1 MFPISTDL
9 HLRIFSSL
17 SSNSIPRIRVWTAAD
32 PLLLVLTMAPVD
44 GFSGAAV
51 KEDSTGVSD
60 ISRIPLH
67 EPQPLQ
73 STLPSSETIEKAQVD
88 QQTAEDVPAKSLFG
102 PFPTS
107 ADPSDD
113 GQQLV
118 TSVGSGN
125 MPASAPARTTDPI
138 EYSKENRQTDIQ
150 SAPSSLNFDPQV
162 REPLKSTHANVPP
175 TPGVTTLPSLTRE
188 KTAPAI
194 GPATDKPT
202 PVPKES
208 EIEGPVLFITLLLSS
223 TGARHP
229 YKLDEKYLRKRNV
242 TVEGNNP
249 INLSLYKL
257 KELILRDWREEWE
270 AKPSSPESI
279 RLISMGKMLND
290 KSRLSDS
297 GFTNGLTPHIIHMT
311 IKPQEIVDEEDA
323 KMKSGG
329 RDRDGNERSPGC
341 RCIIQ

>member
-1 MFPISTDL
+1 MDQQIAEDIST
-9 HLRIFSSL
+9 
-17 SSNSIPRIRVWTAAD
+17 
-32 PLLLVLTMAPVD
+32 
-44 GFSGAAV
+44 
-51 KEDSTGVSD
+51 
-60 ISRIPLH
+60 
-67 EPQPLQ
+67 
-73 STLPSSETIEKAQVD
+73 
-88 QQTAEDVPAKSLFG
+88 KSLFG
-102 PFPTS
+102 PFPAS
-107 ADPSDD
+107 AETNDE
-113 GQQLV
+113 GQQAV
-118 TSVGSGN
+118 TGVASGN
-125 MPASAPARTTDPI
+125 MPPPAPATTTDPI
-138 EYSKENRQTDIQ
+138 EYLKENKQTGTQ
-150 SAPSSLNFDPQV
+150 STTAPLNFDPQV
-162 REPLKSTHANVPP
+162 REPLKAVHANKPP
-175 TPGVTTLPSLTRE
+175 TPDASTPPPLTRE

-249 INLSLYKL
+249 INISLYKL

-341 RCIIQ
+341 RCLIQ